1 MRDGVSRRCDHFWGR
16 RGDQGYDGFNEGVM
30 AVDRTLYARISSAL
44 QTGQPTRVIDDNC
57 TNLVAVEGTRFNKI

>member
-1 MRDGVSRRCDHFWGR
+1 
-16 RGDQGYDGFNEGVM
+16 M

-57 TNLVAVEGTRFNKI
+57 ANLMAVEGTSQGMEEENNEE